1 MSEILDMIFKY
12 YIGIVLVGISS
23 AVSLLY
29 IQFAALRSGMRSM
42 LRNSI
47 VSAYNKAMDKEF
59 APVHERDN
67 VQQMYCAYKDLKGNG
82 NVKAL
87 VDEIMRLPT
96 REKVEK
102 V

>member
-1 MSEILDMIFKY
+1 MSEIVDIVLKY
-12 YIGIVLVGISS
+12 YIGIVLVAISS

-29 IQFAALRSGMRSM
+29 VQFAALRSGMRSI

-47 VSAYNKAMDKEF
+47 VSAYNKSLDKGYV
-59 APVHERDN
+59 PVHERDN

-87 VDEIMRLPT
+87 VDEVMRLPT

>member
-1 MSEILDMIFKY
+1 MSEIVDIVLKY
-12 YIGIVLVGISS
+12 YIGVVLVAISS

-29 IQFAALRSGMRSM
+29 VQFAALRSGMRSI

-47 VSAYNKAMDKEF
+47 VSAYNKSLDKGYV
-59 APVHERDN
+59 PVHERDN

-87 VDEIMRLPT
+87 VDEVMRLPT